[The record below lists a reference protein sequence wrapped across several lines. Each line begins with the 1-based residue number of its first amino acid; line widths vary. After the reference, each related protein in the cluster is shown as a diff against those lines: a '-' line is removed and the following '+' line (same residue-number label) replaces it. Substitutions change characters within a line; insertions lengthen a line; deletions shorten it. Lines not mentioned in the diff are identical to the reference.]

1 MRRIYRG
8 MQYEYN
14 NKQYAYV
21 QVNKLVR
28 RGLEG
33 SIKLSIG

>member
-1 MRRIYRG
+1 
-8 MQYEYN
+8 MQCEYN

-28 RGLEG
+28 RGLEEG
-33 SIKLSIG
+33 IKLNIG